1 MACAGGRHD
10 RPPSRSR
17 SRSPDGTATVVPQ
30 MTTPTARPLRRILG
44 LTFGLAL
51 VFGTMVG
58 VGILR
63 LPGTVAA
70 ALRNPVLVMAAWV
83 LGGLYSL
90 VCAVSVAELAAM
102 IPESGGFRIY
112 ARRAFGEG
120 TGFVIGCTDWL
131 SGVTTLAYGTVTA
144 AAFLGILW
152 PPAAANLRLAAICLL
167 AAFTAMHWIGLRVG
181 SLFTEVVSGAMGL
194 QFVVLLLGCF
204 FVPLVRH
211 STPEAASP
219 ATAPAP
225 LLLSTA
231 MILALGPALRALV
244 TAYNGWYAPIYMAE
258 ENTNAS
264 RTLPRAIIGGT
275 LLVVALYLTINLAFL
290 HVLPLATLAGS
301 SLPAANAARI
311 VLPRGSAE
319 FVTVLSLLTVL
330 SLTNSNMLYA
340 PRILFAIG
348 RDGLL
353 SERTAAV
360 SAGGTP
366 RPALLVSSLACILMV
381 LTGTFD
387 QILSLFAVLILVY
400 YISAFVAVFVLR
412 RTDPA
417 RPRPYKA
424 FGYPLTTG
432 IALLSSVAL
441 LIAAVAD
448 DPRTGAIA
456 AGFLVVCG
464 VAYRWLAQ
472 RRVRTV
478 LAD

>member
-1 MACAGGRHD
+1 
-10 RPPSRSR
+10 
-17 SRSPDGTATVVPQ
+17 
-30 MTTPTARPLRRILG
+30 
-44 LTFGLAL
+44 
-51 VFGTMVG
+51 
-58 VGILR
+58 
-63 LPGTVAA
+63 
-70 ALRNPVLVMAAWV
+70 
-83 LGGLYSL
+83 
-90 VCAVSVAELAAM
+90 
-102 IPESGGFRIY
+102 
-112 ARRAFGEG
+112 
-120 TGFVIGCTDWL
+120 
-131 SGVTTLAYGTVTA
+131 
-144 AAFLGILW
+144 
-152 PPAAANLRLAAICLL
+152 
-167 AAFTAMHWIGLRVG
+167 
-181 SLFTEVVSGAMGL
+181 
-194 QFVVLLLGCF
+194 
-204 FVPLVRH
+204 
-211 STPEAASP
+211 
-219 ATAPAP
+219 
-225 LLLSTA
+225 

-244 TAYNGWYAPIYMAE
+244 TAYDGWYAPIYMAE

-290 HVLPLATLAGS
+290 HVLPLATLAAS
-301 SLPAANAARI
+301 SLPAADAARV

-348 RDGLL
+348 RDGFL

-360 SAGGTP
+360 STSGTP
-366 RPALLVSSLACILMV
+366 RPALLVSSLACVLMV

-417 RPRPYKA
+417 RPRPYKT

-448 DPRTGAIA
+448 DPRTGAVA
-456 AGFLVVCG
+456 AGFLVACG
-464 VAYRWLAQ
+464 IAYRWLARW
-472 RRVRTV
+472 RRARM
-478 LAD
+478 LAVQPT